1 VIPVTD
7 RLWRRLRIFQPEAK
21 RMSIEIEVLNGDASW
36 PLAAPLMEAVWPPHV
51 LEKLPWGDMV
61 FAHADLRVLVQSEEQ
76 GLVCHVGIYRREV
89 TWNGRKLLAGGI
101 GGVATRAD
109 CRRHGYASIALN
121 AAVQTLRHEGATDF
135 GMLFCEPHNAP
146 FYMARGWKPYEGE
159 VYAEQ
164 PEKGRLRFEALA
176 PYIFHIRRSP
186 LRGVVDL
193 CGLPW

>member
-1 VIPVTD
+1 
-7 RLWRRLRIFQPEAK
+7 
-21 RMSIEIEVLNGDASW
+21 MSIEIEVLNGDASW
-36 PLAAPLMEAVWPPHV
+36 PQAQPLIDAVWPPHV
-51 LEKLPWGDMV
+51 LEKLPWGDVV
-61 FAHADLRVLVQSEEQ
+61 FAHADLRVLVQSEDQ
-76 GLVCHVGIYRREV
+76 GLVCHVGIFRREV
-89 TWNGRKLLAGGI
+89 TWNGRKMLAGGI

-109 CRRHGYASIALN
+109 SRRHGYASIALN

-164 PEKGRLRFEALA
+164 PEKGRLRFDALA